1 MSPQCN
7 GMTQIFNYML
17 NKDRF
22 VVVSLFEKVTARS
35 SFKHFSS
42 AVDREFKHGL
52 IKLKTYKIGICYFST
67 KHAALRSNNRLVSSE
82 SG

>member
-17 NKDRF
+17 NKNKF
-22 VVVSLFEKVTARS
+22 VVVSLFEKGTARS
-35 SFKHFSS
+35 SFKYFSS
-42 AVDREFKHGL
+42 VVDREFKHGL
-52 IKLKTYKIGICYFST
+52 IKLKIFKIGICYFST